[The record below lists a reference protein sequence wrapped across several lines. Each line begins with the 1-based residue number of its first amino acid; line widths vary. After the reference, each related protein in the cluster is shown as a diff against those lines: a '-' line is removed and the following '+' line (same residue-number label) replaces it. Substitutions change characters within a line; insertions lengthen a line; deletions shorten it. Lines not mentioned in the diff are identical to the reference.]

1 MKRFVLGISLCGPL
15 LAGCP
20 LLEIETSIE
29 EVCVT
34 YRDIEIEG
42 VMGDQVQHSFST
54 GELGELQ
61 RFAEQDAEMVFTR
74 VAIRAH
80 TASFAAIERARVAV
94 ASGDPESTLPTLPI
108 VECDGDCL
116 SDGRTLAIPAETQHS
131 AVAYVATGALVLD
144 LDLRGELPAE
154 AWTADVDV
162 CMSGR
167 FRYAVE
173 P

>member
-1 MKRFVLGISLCGPL
+1 MKLLALCVPF

-20 LLEIETSIE
+20 LLEIEASIE

-34 YRDIEIEG
+34 YRDVEIVG
-42 VMGDQVQHSFST
+42 VVGDHIQHSFTT

-61 RFAEQDAEMVFTR
+61 GLAEQDAEMSFTR
-74 VAIRAH
+74 VTLRAH
-80 TASFAAIERARVAV
+80 GGELTTVSSARVAV

-116 SDGRTLAIPAETQHS
+116 PDGNTLAIPAATQHS
-131 AVAYVATGALVLD
+131 AVAYVATGSLVID
-144 LDLRGELPAE
+144 LELRGQLPAE

-162 CMSGR
+162 CMNGR

>member
-1 MKRFVLGISLCGPL
+1 MRLYLFALPL

-20 LLEIETSIE
+20 LLEVEATIE

-34 YRDIEIEG
+34 YRDVQIDG
-42 VMGDQVQHSFST
+42 VTGDRVQHSFT
-54 GELGELQ
+54 ADELGELQ
-61 RFAEQDAEMVFTR
+61 SLVEQDAEMSFTR

-80 TASFAAIERARVAV
+80 DGAFAAVTAARVSV
-94 ASGDPESTLPTLPI
+94 ASGDPESTLPTLSI

-116 SDGRTLAIPAETQHS
+116 PEGNTLAIPAGTQQS
-131 AVAYVATGALVLD
+131 AVPYVASGSLVIDMD
-144 LDLRGELPAE
+144 LQGQLPAE
-154 AWTADVDV
+154 AWAADVDV
-162 CMSGR
+162 CMTGR